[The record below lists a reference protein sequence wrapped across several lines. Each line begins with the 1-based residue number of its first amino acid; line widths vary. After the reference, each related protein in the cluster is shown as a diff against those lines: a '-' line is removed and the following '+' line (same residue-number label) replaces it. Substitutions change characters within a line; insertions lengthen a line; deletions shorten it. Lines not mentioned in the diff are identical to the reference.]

1 MNLEN
6 VYIKQFIL
14 ILLFGLF
21 TDLVHCDPFIT
32 DSPDNNIVWTNIKD
46 LEVEGRG
53 WKESPLFYRRLP
65 AQAEKTVPPGV
76 WSLSEHT
83 AGMYVRFITDAV
95 TIKARWNLTEESL
108 SMPHF
113 AATGVSGLDLYVKT
127 KEDSWR
133 WLGVG
138 KPISFPK
145 NSDVLVEGMPKGERE
160 YLLYLP
166 LYNGVSSVEIGV
178 PKESRLEKAPSRK
191 GKPIIFYGTSITQG
205 GCASRPGMCT
215 TAILGRRLDLEII
228 NLGFSGSGRMEPAL
242 AELLAELDPL
252 IYFIDCL
259 PNLQADEVATR
270 VEPFVQILRK
280 ARPDIPIVLV
290 EGVTYN
296 DAFLR
301 ETRDLR
307 NSQSRI
313 ALRNAYENLLNSGVR
328 HLFYQVAEGQLGFDG
343 EATVDGTHPTDLGF
357 MRQADAYQPLLES
370 ILHEEVTKVT
380 KVKSD

>member
-6 VYIKQFIL
+6 VYIKRFVL

-21 TDLVHCDPFIT
+21 TDLLYCDPSIT
-32 DSPDNNIVWTNIKD
+32 DSTDNAIVWTNIKD

-53 WKESPLFYRRLP
+53 WKESSHFYRRLP
-65 AQAEKTVPPGV
+65 AKAEKTVPPGV
-76 WSLSEHT
+76 WNLSEHT

-113 AATGVSGLDLYVKT
+113 TAIGVSGLDLYVKT
-127 KEDSWR
+127 KANSWH

-138 KPISFPK
+138 RPVSFPE
-145 NSDVLVEGMPKGERE
+145 NTDVLVEGMPKGERE

-166 LYNGVSSVEIGV
+166 LYNGINSVEIGV
-178 PKESRLEKAPSRK
+178 PEGSRFEKAPSGT
-191 GKPIIFYGTSITQG
+191 GKQIVFYGTSITQG

-215 TAILGRRLDLEII
+215 TAILGRRLDMEII

-242 AELLAELDPL
+242 AELLAELDPS

-259 PNLQADEVATR
+259 PNLQADEVAAR
-270 VEPFVQILRK
+270 VEPFVHILRK
-280 ARPDIPIVLV
+280 ARPGIPIVLV
-290 EGVTYN
+290 EGVTCN

-301 ETRDLR
+301 ETRHLR
-307 NSQSRI
+307 NMQSRK
-313 ALRNAYENLLNSGVR
+313 ALHRAYKNLINNG
-328 HLFYQVAEGQLGFDG
+328 AEAPQ
-343 EATVDGTHPTDLGF
+343 
-357 MRQADAYQPLLES
+357 R
-370 ILHEEVTKVT
+370 I
-380 KVKSD
+380 

>member
-1 MNLEN
+1 MNLEYI
-6 VYIKQFIL
+6 YIKQFML

-21 TDLVHCDPFIT
+21 TNSIYCISPIS
-32 DSPDNNIVWTNIKD
+32 DSKEDTIVWTNIKEM
-46 LEVEGRG
+46 EVEGRG

-65 AQAEKTVPPGV
+65 AKAEKTVPSGV
-76 WSLSEHT
+76 WNLSKHT

-95 TIKARWNLTEESL
+95 IIKARWSLTEESL

-127 KEDSWR
+127 KEGSWR

-138 KPISFPK
+138 KPISFPE
-145 NSDVLVEGMPKGERE
+145 NSDILVEGIPKGERE

-166 LYNGVSSVEIGV
+166 LYNGITSVEIGI
-178 PKESRLEKAPSRK
+178 PMESKITKASSRT
-191 GKPIIFYGTSITQG
+191 GKPIVFYGTSITQG

-215 TAILGRRLDLEII
+215 TALLGRRLDMEII
-228 NLGFSGSGRMEPAL
+228 NLGFAGSGRMEPAL

-301 ETRDLR
+301 ETRHLR

-313 ALRNAYENLLNSGVR
+313 ALRQAYENLIKSGVR
-328 HLFYQVAEGQLGFDG
+328 HLFYQVAEGQLGVDG

-357 MRQADAYQPLLES
+357 MRQADAYQPLLRS
-370 ILHEEVTKVT
+370 ILHEEVTKV
-380 KVKSD
+380 KK

>member
-1 MNLEN
+1 MNHEN
-6 VYIKQFIL
+6 VYIKRFIL

-21 TDLVHCDPFIT
+21 TDLVYCDPFIT
-32 DSPDNNIVWTNIKD
+32 DSPDNTIVWTNIKN

-53 WKESPLFYRRLP
+53 WKENPHFYRRLP
-65 AQAEKTVPPGV
+65 AQAEKTVPPRV

-95 TIKARWNLTEESL
+95 TIKARWYLTEESL

-138 KPISFPK
+138 KPISFPE

-166 LYNGVSSVEIGV
+166 LYNGVSSVEIGI
-178 PKESRLEKAPSRK
+178 PKESRLEKAPSRT

-280 ARPDIPIVLV
+280 AKPDIPIVLV

-313 ALRNAYENLLNSGVR
+313 ALRKAYENLLNSGVR

-370 ILHEEVTKVT
+370 ILQLYK
-380 KVKSD
+380 K